1 MILEQPGLSR
11 AAVLEPV
18 VLAVDVHDGVGV
30 SVTHR
35 EGVFEVGDLNH
46 VRRVTNGVELGHP
59 VVNRLAVFLLDGREV
74 GGWAGNFLSHTT
86 IMGRGGHCAVWECRA
101 HLHRLMT

>member
-1 MILEQPGLSR
+1 
-11 AAVLEPV
+11 
-18 VLAVDVHDGVGV
+18 
-30 SVTHR
+30 
-35 EGVFEVGDLNH
+35 
-46 VRRVTNGVELGHP
+46 

-101 HLHRLMT
+101 LLHRLKP